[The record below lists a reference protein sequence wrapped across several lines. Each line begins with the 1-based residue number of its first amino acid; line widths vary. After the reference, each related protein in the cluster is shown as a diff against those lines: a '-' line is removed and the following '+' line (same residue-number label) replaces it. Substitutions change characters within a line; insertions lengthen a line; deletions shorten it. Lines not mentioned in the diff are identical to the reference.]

1 MRKVLIA
8 ILVVALFSSFLVF
21 ADESNFLDLFD
32 SVQFSTGFDM
42 FMAQGKITKSEDL
55 KDNNKFGFG
64 IGLSTTL
71 DLSAIPYFP
80 SDDWRAYVGYDLFFS
95 GNQTLYG
102 YKVPGKEATG
112 SLGMK
117 LHIGGLY
124 HTTFGTPLDFYFG
137 GGLAW
142 NRISAKLSS
151 QLSDF
156 KSGDTISAS
165 SWGISLY
172 AESSYEFYRHFATF
186 VTVIPDITFLT
197 RLQSKGKPDGASV
210 VVYKTSFGFGFDL
223 SIKTGIKYVF

>member
-42 FMAQGKITKSEDL
+42 FMAKGKFNNRTDNPV
-55 KDNNKFGFG
+55 DNNKFGFG
-64 IGLSTTL
+64 VGLSTTF

-80 SDDWRAYVGYDLFFS
+80 SDDWRIYIGYDMFFL
-95 GNQTLYG
+95 GNPTLHGTKYTSNN
-102 YKVPGKEATG
+102 YSS

-117 LHIGGLY
+117 FHMAGLY
-124 HTTFGTPLDFYFG
+124 HTMLGTPLDFYFG

-142 NRISAKLSS
+142 DRISAKLSGGANNT
-151 QLSDF
+151 L
-156 KSGDTISAS
+156 SAS

-172 AESSYEFYRHFATF
+172 AETSYEFYRHFATF

-197 RLQSKGKPDGASV
+197 RLQSKGKTEGASV

>member
-42 FMAQGKITKSEDL
+42 FMAKGKFTSKTESS

-64 IGLSTTL
+64 VGLSTTL
-71 DLSAIPYFP
+71 DLSAIPNFP

-102 YKVPGKEATG
+102 NKVTGKEATG

-137 GGLAW
+137 GGFAW
-142 NRISAKLSS
+142 DRISAKLSGYNS
-151 QLSDF
+151 TF
-156 KSGDTISAS
+156 SAS

-172 AESSYEFYRHFATF
+172 AETSYEFYRHFATF
-186 VTVIPDITFLT
+186 VTVIPDITFVT
-197 RLQSKGKPDGASV
+197 KSQAKTKADDGPVTIA
-210 VVYKTSFGFGFDL
+210 KMTSFGIGFDL